1 MGYGK
6 SKPGM
11 FKMKHQGVP
20 ALLKAL
26 TGGQKDMVSKMK
38 AKGNTAAADKIEKGI
53 LAQPEKGAAK
63 KYGTEPVKKDPMSE
77 AEKKKIR
84 ETQDYRRG
92 KGRIKVTTSANNR
105 GKGKLAGGT
114 GEIER
119 RLGEGSGEI
128 NTKVAGSAG
137 SRVIK
142 DRGNTVRVVREK
154 VAQAFEPRKINKK
167 NAKPKTKAVT
177 RRDLGLKEQTVNRIK
192 KKGVQ
197 TVARL
202 GKNKRKK

>member
-26 TGGQKDMVSKMK
+26 VGKQNNLPDHLKEAIK
-38 AKGNTAAADKIEKGI
+38 AAPEKPAKKAAAM
-53 LAQPEKGAAK
+53 